1 MTNDD
6 MDLDCGRV
14 RGELAA
20 YLYDELASETRAA
33 LERHLEACAPCTDE
47 LTTLHETRALL
58 AKWETPA
65 SNEDPRELAHSI
77 ARAANGARGTPA
89 ARPWRPRL
97 VRWSAAVSGAAAAL
111 LFTFS
116 LLNAQV
122 RMGDGRFE
130 LSFGRATPS
139 SARDDGLDPALR
151 QELQTIAAQEV
162 ALRAADLEQS
172 QEALVARLSQMTQEE
187 ILRLSRAVDL
197 ALDQTQ
203 RDWNTRLTSL
213 GQDAARADLETR
225 RAMTE
230 LASYLPVNQSNR

>member
-1 MTNDD
+1 
-6 MDLDCGRV
+6 
-14 RGELAA
+14 
-20 YLYDELASETRAA
+20 
-33 LERHLEACAPCTDE
+33 
-47 LTTLHETRALL
+47 
-58 AKWETPA
+58 
-65 SNEDPRELAHSI
+65 
-77 ARAANGARGTPA
+77 
-89 ARPWRPRL
+89 
-97 VRWSAAVSGAAAAL
+97 
-111 LFTFS
+111 
-116 LLNAQV
+116 V

-130 LSFGRATPS
+130 LSFGRATP
-139 SARDDGLDPALR
+139 APAHGGGLDPALR

-230 LASYLPVNQSNR
+230 LASYLPVNQTNR